1 MIVEELSKFI
11 VNLDYDEIPETAIEK
26 AKLCFLDFLGVVNR
40 GFLEESVQIAL
51 KSVEELFGFNIT
63 LNNDINNRNNI
74 YNINNSNN
82 INNVDNINNTEFNIN
97 NVNNNTTNSIN
108 NKKSSIIGD
117 GYSNISISGFINGI
131 SAHALELDDGH
142 RFAQIHPGSVVF
154 PPAIAIS
161 EANNIDGKKFLEAV
175 VCGYEV
181 AIVLGMLAN
190 PQHRNQGFHTSGT
203 VGNFAAGAVV
213 AKLLD
218 LDLEKTI
225 NTLGL
230 CGTQSSG
237 LLESDHKGT
246 MGKHLHIGNA
256 VYNGILSGFFAK
268 NGFTGAESIIDG
280 EEGFLRAMSLEMFKN
295 MDLNSSNN
303 IQDYLNHC
311 LDEHADE
318 PLNEPLDEHVDEPLN
333 ECLDEHV
340 DEYLDKYL
348 YKYLDE
354 NLGKFH
360 INDVYLK
367 KYPFC
372 RHLHSS
378 IDTTLNIKDKFDFK
392 VKDIKK
398 ITIETYKIASEHDN
412 FNPESKED
420 IKQSLPYAVA
430 ISCFDKFDI
439 SNLNCLNFA
448 KDPNLNGII
457 KMINIKEF
465 EEFNK
470 LTPNYRPSKVIIET
484 NNNVYEDYIM
494 LPKGESENPFTKED
508 ILKKFKSLN
517 PNFDLNKLESI
528 DNIESLNITDFM
540 KTINL

>member
-1 MIVEELSKFI
+1 MIVDEISKFI
-11 VNLDYDEIPETAIEK
+11 INLDYDGIPETAIEK
-26 AKLCFLDFLGVVNR
+26 AKICFLDFLGVTNR
-40 GFLEESVQIAL
+40 GFLENSVQIAL
-51 KSVEELFGFNIT
+51 KSIEEIFSFNIT
-63 LNNDINNRNNI
+63 LNNSNNTDNI
-74 YNINNSNN
+74 GNITYSDNSTNIDDSININN
-82 INNVDNINNTEFNIN
+82 
-97 NVNNNTTNSIN
+97 NNNTNSIN

-154 PPAIAIS
+154 PTAIAIS

-181 AIVLGMLAN
+181 AIVLGMLTN

-203 VGNFAAGAVV
+203 VGTFAAGAVV

-256 VYNGILSGFFAK
+256 VYSGILSGFLAK

-280 EEGFLRAMSLEMFKN
+280 EEGFLRTMSLEMFKN
-295 MDLNSSNN
+295 IDSNSSSD
-303 IQDYLNHC
+303 IQDCLNHY
-311 LDEHADE
+311 LG
-318 PLNEPLDEHVDEPLN
+318 EHVDES
-333 ECLDEHV
+333 LDEHLDEHL

-378 IDTTLNIKDKFDFK
+378 IDTTLNIKGKFDFK

-412 FNPESKED
+412 FNPESKEE

-430 ISCFDKFDI
+430 ISCFDKVDI
-439 SNLNCLNFA
+439 SDLNCLNFA
-448 KDPNLNGII
+448 KDHNLNDII
-457 KMINIKEF
+457 KIINIKES

-470 LTPNYRPSKVIIET
+470 LTPNYRPSKIIIET
-484 NNNVYEDYIM
+484 NNNVYEDYTM

-517 PNFDLNKLESI
+517 PNFDLNKLKSI
-528 DNIESLNITDFM
+528 DNIESLNIADFM
-540 KTINL
+540 KLINF